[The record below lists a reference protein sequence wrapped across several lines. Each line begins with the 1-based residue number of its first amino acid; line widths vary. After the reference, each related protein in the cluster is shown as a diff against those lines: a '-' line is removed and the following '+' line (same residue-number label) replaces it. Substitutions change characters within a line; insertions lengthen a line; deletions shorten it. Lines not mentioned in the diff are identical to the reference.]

1 MQRFMLQPNVALF
14 QAALKAEE
22 DDAVRR
28 TIRDMLGGAQR
39 ELALLEAALFGV
51 QPGPRRTL
59 GVPGDGA
66 RNRSLGTLL
75 RDKFEQSQR
84 PYLLLHPGSGLH
96 IVDLNDAYARAT
108 MISRAA
114 VVGRPIFEVFPDNPN
129 YSGADGVHNLYASL
143 RAAAESGQPDAMPIQ
158 RYDVRDSE
166 GRFVERHWR
175 PVNTPLLDDGGSVA
189 YLLHHVEDVTDEV
202 AAGGSDALRRR

>member
-1 MQRFMLQPNVALF
+1 MQRFMLQQNVALF

-39 ELALLEAALFGV
+39 DLALLEAALFGV
-51 QPGPRRTL
+51 QPSPRRTL
-59 GVPGDGA
+59 SVPGDAA
-66 RNRSLGTLL
+66 RNRSLGALL
-75 RDKFEQSQR
+75 RDRFEQSQQ

-96 IVDLNDAYARAT
+96 IVDVNDAYARAT

-129 YSGADGVHNLYASL
+129 YSDADGVRNLYTSL

-158 RYDVRDSE
+158 RYDVRDTE

-175 PVNTPLLDDGGSVA
+175 PVNTPLLDDEGSVA
-189 YLLHHVEDVTDEV
+189 YLLHHVEDVTDKV
-202 AAGGSDALRRR
+202 APAAAGAPPRR